1 MSDAVDA
8 FLICILVSVVIL
20 IHLVAAC
27 GALVIMGPLV
37 LAAWLISLIVEA
49 FERLILRRS
58 K

>member
-1 MSDAVDA
+1 MSDAVNA
-8 FLICILVSVVIL
+8 FLTCILASVVIL
-20 IHLVAAC
+20 ILLVATC
-27 GALVIMGPLV
+27 GALAIMGPLV